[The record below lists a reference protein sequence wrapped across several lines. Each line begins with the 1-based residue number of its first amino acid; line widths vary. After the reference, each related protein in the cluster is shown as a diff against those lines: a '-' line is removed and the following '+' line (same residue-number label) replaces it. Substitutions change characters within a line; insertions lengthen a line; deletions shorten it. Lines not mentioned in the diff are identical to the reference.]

1 MWQGIFLQVSIDVP
15 SPSCIWKINSP
26 ASCNIISG
34 PGSFFRTGRAALFL
48 NDKKRTAGV
57 SKPGSFR
64 PGLNSILLIYSD
76 LLIWHRLGNALDL
89 RQMAGIR
96 NTSSI
101 VITLFTVSCQAVKV
115 APLAFG
121 CGTQP
126 SFKMSLNLS

>member
-1 MWQGIFLQVSIDVP
+1 GSTAGRMWQGIFLQVSIDVP

-64 PGLNSILLIYSD
+64 PGLNSILLIYRD
-76 LLIWHRLGNALDL
+76 LLIWHRVGNAF
-89 RQMAGIR
+89 
-96 NTSSI
+96 
-101 VITLFTVSCQAVKV
+101 TLFTVSYRAVK
-115 APLAFG
+115 AALANAVR
-121 CGTQP
+121 
-126 SFKMSLNLS
+126 SLHSA